1 MVIKSL
7 RAFIKE
13 LEKRGDLFRIEEE
26 IDPKYEISGVLKILD
41 EKDGPAVIFENPKG
55 YNIPVAGNLM
65 GNRKRLAMAFGVEE
79 KDLIKEYLQR
89 KENPMPPKVISEGPV
104 KEIVIKDNIDIP
116 GLFPVVTY
124 SEKDSNP
131 YIASG
136 VL

>member
-41 EKDGPAVIFENPKG
+41 EKDGPAVIFANPKG
-55 YNIPVAGNLM
+55 YNIPVAGNVM

-89 KENPMPPKVISEGPV
+89 KENPIPPKVISEGPV

-116 GLFPVVTY
+116 GLFP
-124 SEKDSNP
+124 S
-131 YIASG
+131 
-136 VL
+136 